1 MKAIDWLGATDDEE
15 EGWMEE
21 TWWWHKGE
29 YREPRKFV
37 HKPAPKWPG
46 PVPVFKHQCW
56 LLWCK
61 KHPELGGNPEAL
73 RTSIHMPC
81 VRWLCILWSS
91 ITIHVF
97 YFLISV

>member
-1 MKAIDWLGATDDEE
+1 M
-15 EGWMEE
+15 EG

-29 YREPRKFV
+29 YREPRKLV

-61 KHPELGGNPEAL
+61 KHPEFGGEPEAL
-73 RTSIHMPC
+73 GAYIHMPC
-81 VRWLCILWSS
+81 VRWLCSLWSS
-91 ITIHVF
+91 ITIHLF
-97 YFLISV
+97 DFLISV